1 MSTTPTEREY
11 FLDSIRAWLM
21 LLGIPFHI
29 SLIYSSHTW
38 HVNSQMPSWWLTLFN
53 DFIHAFRMQVFFV
66 ISGYFSYMLFLR
78 YPLKRWWKVRVERVG
93 IPMLTAIPLLT
104 LPQFIMLQYVKGK
117 AENWPNLSLY
127 EKYNTLVWELVSHL
141 WFLLVLVV
149 LTTVSLFIFSR
160 LRHHLSSRADAFF
173 ATVTLGKLSV
183 LFLLLGIAYA
193 AVRRILF
200 IVYPPILSDGLF
212 NFVVMQS
219 LFYIPFFLIGALAF
233 IYPKLKA
240 LFTTPSP
247 WCAVGAA
254 IAFAAYLLNQ
264 RYGSGDAW
272 MYETE
277 SVITMLLGLWMVNV
291 VFALGHRLL
300 NRHAAARREMER
312 GEVQL
317 LELFVIKQR
326 VKQGIYPGHGGE
338 RVFCQLF
345 HQPRNITRVS
355 NQHVLTAELNKQ
367 QAVHGER
374 KDVIQR
380 KRGDHHLFARMQQRP
395 VGGID
400 LLKVR
405 QHVAVGQ
412 HCAFRHA
419 GGTAGILQER
429 EIF

>member
-149 LTTVSLFIFSR
+149 LTTVSLVIFSR
-160 LRHHLSSRADAFF
+160 LRRHLSTTADSFF
-173 ATVTLGKLSV
+173 ANVTLGKLSV

-193 AVRRILF
+193 AVRRTLF
-200 IVYPPILSDGLF
+200 VVYPPILSDGLF

-233 IYPKLKA
+233 IHPKLKA

-300 NRHAAARREMER
+300 NFKSSRVTYFVNASLFIYLVHHPLTLFFGAYITPHIASNTLGFFTGLVFVVGIAVVLYEIHLRIPLLRFLFSGKPQPKAA
-312 GEVQL
+312 
-317 LELFVIKQR
+317 
-326 VKQGIYPGHGGE
+326 
-338 RVFCQLF
+338 
-345 HQPRNITRVS
+345 
-355 NQHVLTAELNKQ
+355 
-367 QAVHGER
+367 
-374 KDVIQR
+374 
-380 KRGDHHLFARMQQRP
+380 
-395 VGGID
+395 
-400 LLKVR
+400 
-405 QHVAVGQ
+405 
-412 HCAFRHA
+412 
-419 GGTAGILQER
+419 
-429 EIF
+429 